1 MNIRVMLTVAI
12 LTATT
17 LPALA
22 QDRRQEDK
30 NLMRNLGLGLGVAA
44 LNEARKGN
52 SNKAVLL
59 GAGALYAGKKYED
72 QRRNQNWDDD
82 RGRWSRAD
90 RWDRDRFDNRRDN
103 DDCRIETA
111 STTAVVTGAAGTA
124 TMTTIAGVTGDG
136 AAMAAADLSGPGG
149 GYTTRPCQKQI
160 RSRFQV

>member
-103 DDCRIETA
+103 DDCR
-111 STTAVVTGAAGTA
+111 
-124 TMTTIAGVTGDG
+124 DR
-136 AAMAAADLSGPGG
+136 D
-149 GYTTRPCQKQI
+149 
-160 RSRFQV
+160 RFDNRRGNRGRWDRDDDDDCGRNRGRRGRGRR